1 MSARPSN
8 TFVSPPHSVTV
19 QGAYEPFEL
28 QVARNQIMGHYALFK
43 FGINGAVG
51 TSTETVWAEGGTY
64 VYPAAATVMKIS
76 SSSADDAAAGTG
88 ARTISITGLDA
99 NYNEISETVTLNG
112 QTEVNTVNSYLRIF
126 SMIVVTAGS
135 GETAAGTIYAGTGT
149 VTSGVPATV
158 YGMITLTANQTQM
171 AFWTVPAGYTFY
183 LTGVFYSSAN
193 STANAST
200 NFQLIQR
207 PLGGVFR
214 IQSSTRTPGNGDFV
228 LDLHTPLAFP
238 EKTDIEIRAV
248 ASAGSSNVSAEF
260 EGIYIK
266 NDSQTA

>member
-1 MSARPSN
+1 MAATPSN

-28 QVARNQIMGHYALFK
+28 QVARNQIMGHKALFQ

-51 TSTETVWAEGGTY
+51 TSVETVWAEGGTY
-64 VYPAAATVMKIS
+64 VYPTTATVMKIS
-76 SSSADDAAAGTG
+76 SSSTDDTSAGTG
-88 ARTISITGLDA
+88 ARTIAIFGLDA
-99 NYNEISETVTLNG
+99 NYNQISESVILDG
-112 QTEVNTVNSYLRIF
+112 QTAVNTGNSYLRI
-126 SMIVVTAGS
+126 SRMYVTTAGS
-135 GETAAGTIYAGTGT
+135 GATAAGTIYAGTGS

-158 YGMITLTANQTQM
+158 YATIVPPANQTQL
-171 AFWTVPAGYTFY
+171 AFWTVPAGYTLY
-183 LTGVFYSSAN
+183 LNGVFYSSAN

-200 NFQLIQR
+200 NFQLIER

-214 IQSSTRTPGNGDFV
+214 IQSSTRLPGNGDFV
-228 LDLHTPLAFP
+228 LDLHTPIAFP

-266 NDSQTA
+266 NDSQTP

>member
-1 MSARPSN
+1 MAATPSN

-28 QVARNQIMGHYALFK
+28 QVARNQIMGHKTLFK
-43 FGINGAVG
+43 FGINGDVG
-51 TSTETVWAEGGTY
+51 TSVETVWAQGGTY
-64 VYPAAATVMKIS
+64 AYPASATVMKIS

-88 ARTISITGLDA
+88 ARTISIAGLDA
-99 NYNEISETVTLNG
+99 SYNEISETVTLNG
-112 QTEVNTVNSYLRIF
+112 QTEVNTVNSYLRITRMF
-126 SMIVVTAGS
+126 VITAGS
-135 GETAAGTIYAGTGT
+135 GATAVGVIYAGTGT

-158 YGMITLTANQTQM
+158 YGMIAIGANQTQM
-171 AFWTVPAGYTFY
+171 AFWTVPAGYTLY
-183 LTGVFYSSAN
+183 LMGTFYSSGN
-193 STANAST
+193 STANAFT

-207 PLGGVFR
+207 PFGGVFR
-214 IQSSTRTPGNGDFV
+214 QQSSTRTSGSGDFV
-228 LDLHTPLAFP
+228 LDLHTPIAFA

>member
-1 MSARPSN
+1 MGTYSSATR
-8 TFVSPPHSVTV
+8 

-28 QVARNQIMGHYALFK
+28 QVARGQVDGHKALFK

-51 TSTETVWAEGGTY
+51 TSVETVWAEGGTY
-64 VYPAAATVMKIS
+64 VYPASATVMKIS
-76 SSSADDAAAGTG
+76 SSSADDTSAGTG
-88 ARTISITGLDA
+88 ARTIAIFGLDA
-99 NYNEISETVTLNG
+99 NYNEISESVILDG
-112 QTEVNTVNSYLRIF
+112 QTAVNTGNSYLRILR
-126 SMIVVTAGS
+126 MYVTTAGS
-135 GETAAGTIYAGTGT
+135 GATAAGTIYAGTGT

-158 YGMITLTANQTQM
+158 YGMIALTSNQTQM

-183 LTGVFYSSAN
+183 LMGVYYSSAN

-200 NFQLIQR
+200 NFQLIER
-207 PLGGVFR
+207 PLNGVFR
-214 IQSSTRTPGNGDFV
+214 IQSSARTAGNGDFV
-228 LDLHTPLAFP
+228 LDLHTPVAFP

-266 NDSQTA
+266 NPD

>member
-1 MSARPSN
+1 MPTPSN

-28 QVARNQIMGHYALFK
+28 QVARNQIMGHKALFK
-43 FGINGAVG
+43 FGINGDVG
-51 TSTETVWAEGGTY
+51 TSVETVWAQGGTY
-64 VYPAAATVMKIS
+64 VYPTAATVMKIS
-76 SSSADDAAAGTG
+76 SSSANDAAPSGTG
-88 ARTISITGLDA
+88 ARTISIAGLDA

-126 SMIVVTAGS
+126 NMFVVTAGS
-135 GETAAGTIYAGTGT
+135 GETAVGTIYAGTGT

-158 YGMITLTANQTQM
+158 YGMIAIGANQTQM
-171 AFWTVPAGYTFY
+171 AFWTVPAGYTLY
-183 LTGVFYSSAN
+183 LMGTFYSSGN
-193 STANAST
+193 STANAFT

-207 PLGGVFR
+207 PFGGVFR
-214 IQSSTRTPGNGDFV
+214 QQSSTRTPGSGDFV

-238 EKTDIEIRAV
+238 EKTDIEIKAV
-248 ASAGSSNVSAEF
+248 ASAGTSNVSAEF

-266 NDSQTA
+266 NDSQTP

>member
-28 QVARNQIMGHYALFK
+28 QVARNQIMGHKSLFK
-43 FGINGAVG
+43 FGINGDVG
-51 TSTETVWAEGGTY
+51 TSVETVWAQGGTY

-88 ARTISITGLDA
+88 ARTISIAGLDA
-99 NYNEISETVTLNG
+99 SYNEISETVTLNG
-112 QTEVNTVNSYLRIF
+112 QTEVNTVNSYLRITRMF
-126 SMIVVTAGS
+126 VVTAGS
-135 GETAAGTIYAGTGT
+135 GATAVGTIYAGTGT

-158 YGMITLTANQTQM
+158 YGMIGIGANQTQM
-171 AFWTVPAGYTFY
+171 AFWTVPAGYTLY
-183 LTGVFYSSAN
+183 LMGVYYSSGN
-193 STANAST
+193 STANAFT

-214 IQSSTRTPGNGDFV
+214 QQSSTRTPGNGDFV
-228 LDLHTPLAFP
+228 LDLHTPFAFP

-266 NDSQTA
+266 NDSQTP